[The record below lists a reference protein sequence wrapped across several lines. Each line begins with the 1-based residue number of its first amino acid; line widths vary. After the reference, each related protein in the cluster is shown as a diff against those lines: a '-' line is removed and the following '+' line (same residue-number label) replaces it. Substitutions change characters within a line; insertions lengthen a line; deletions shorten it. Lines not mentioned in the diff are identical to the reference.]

1 MERETLQGM
10 SATINL
16 RQRIG
21 DLTRTALLAAQDG
34 GALPSFEVPADVPVE
49 QSRHA
54 AHGDY
59 STPVCM
65 GLARLLRRAPLQ
77 IAQIVAQHMP
87 AAPSIARVDVA
98 PPGFIN
104 FTLEPTWVASTVGA
118 ILAAGDSWGNI
129 ALGKGARVQVEF
141 VSANPTGPITIGS
154 ARNAV
159 IGDVLAS
166 VLTAAG
172 YTVER
177 EYYVNDAGSKVRN
190 FGASIFARYGA
201 LFGVDVPFPEQ
212 GYPGAYVTD
221 LASKARDNFGRRY
234 LEAQDRDSA
243 VRELGQWGI
252 QMILETVADDLAAL
266 GVHFDTWFSERSLY
280 DTGLFDEILAKLRA
294 GGFVVEHDGATWFRH
309 SDLEKDAVL
318 IRSADVIPNPE
329 DRPTYLASDIPYLW
343 NKLVERKFDRA
354 IYVWGADHHGDV
366 PRVQAAAKAL
376 GLDVN
381 RLVFIIY
388 QMVTMLR
395 GGEEIRMS
403 KSSGEFITLRELVDE
418 VGPDPIRFM
427 MLTRTV
433 DVTLDFDL
441 DLAVEQSDRNP
452 VYYVQYAHTRI
463 SGVLRRAMEAG
474 WDVSSKG
481 DLSLLTHPSELGL
494 IRKMLAYPEVLTV
507 AAQSLAPHHLTT
519 YATELA
525 SAFHA
530 FYRDCRIVSS
540 EPDEAELTRA
550 RLVLAQAAQIVLAR
564 VLRVIGVATPD
575 RM

>member
-1 MERETLQGM
+1 M
-10 SATINL
+10 SVTINL
-16 RQRIG
+16 RECIS
-21 DLTRTALLAAQDG
+21 DLVRSALVAAQEA
-34 GALPSFEVPADVPVE
+34 GALAPLDVPQDVPVE
-49 QSRHA
+49 QSRHTS
-54 AHGDY
+54 HGDY
-59 STPVCM
+59 STPVCL
-65 GLARLLRRAPLQ
+65 GLARVLKRAPLQ
-77 IAQIVAQHMP
+77 IAQTVAAYVP
-87 AAPSIARVDVA
+87 SVPYIAEVTVAAP
-98 PPGFIN
+98 GFVN
-104 FTLEPTWVASTVGA
+104 FTLDPVWVASSVST
-118 ILAAGDSWGNI
+118 ILAAGDTWGDI
-129 ALGKGARVQVEF
+129 ALGAGARVQVEF

-166 VLTAAG
+166 VLAAAG
-172 YTVER
+172 YSVER

-190 FGASIFARYGA
+190 FGASIYSRYAA
-201 LFGVDVPFPEQ
+201 LHGLDVPFPEQ
-212 GYPGAYVTD
+212 GYPGAYVTE
-221 LASKARDNFGRRY
+221 LAIRARDSFGSAY
-234 LEAQDRDSA
+234 LAADDREAA

-252 QMILETVADDLAAL
+252 QRVLETVAEDLATL
-266 GVHFDTWFSERSLY
+266 GVRFDTWFSERSLY
-280 DTGLFDEILAKLRA
+280 DSGLFDEMLAKLRA
-294 GGFVVEHDGATWFRH
+294 GGFVVERDGATWFRH
-309 SDLEKDAVL
+309 DDLEKDAVL
-318 IRSADVIPNPE
+318 VRSERVIPNPE
-329 DRPTYLASDIPYLW
+329 DRPTYLASDIPYMW
-343 NKLVERKFDRA
+343 NKLMLRGFDRA

-376 GLDVN
+376 GIAGD

-452 VYYVQYAHTRI
+452 VFYVQYAHTRI
-463 SGVLRRAMEAG
+463 AGVLRRAEEAG
-474 WDVSSKG
+474 WDVLESG
-481 DLSLLTHPSELGL
+481 DLRQLTHPSEQALL
-494 IRKMLAYPEVLTV
+494 RKMLSLPEILKV

-540 EPDEAELTRA
+540 EPDDADLSRA
-550 RLVLAQAAQIVLAR
+550 RLMLARAAQVVLSRA
-564 VLRVIGVATPD
+564 LRLMGMDAPE

>member
-1 MERETLQGM
+1 M
-10 SATINL
+10 SASINL
-16 RQRIG
+16 RECIS
-21 DLTRTALLAAQDG
+21 DLVRLALVAAQEAE
-34 GALPSFEVPADVPVE
+34 ALSPFAVPEDVPVE

-54 AHGDY
+54 SHGDY

-65 GLARLLRRAPLQ
+65 GLARVLKRAPLQ
-77 IAQIVAQHMP
+77 IAQIVAAHVP
-87 AAPSIARVDVA
+87 AAPYVA
-98 PPGFIN
+98 AVEVAAPGFIN
-104 FTLEPTWVASTVGA
+104 FTLDPGWVAAFVET
-118 ILAAGDSWGNI
+118 ILAAGDSWGDI
-129 ALGKGARVQVEF
+129 ALGAGARVQVEF

-166 VLTAAG
+166 VLAAAG
-172 YTVER
+172 YSVER
-177 EYYVNDAGSKVRN
+177 EYYVNDAGSKVRH
-190 FGASIFARYGA
+190 FGASIFSRYAA
-201 LFGVDVPFPEQ
+201 LFDVDVPFPEQ

-221 LASKARDNFGRRY
+221 LALRARDTFGRAY
-234 LEAQDRDSA
+234 LDADDRELA

-252 QMILETVADDLAAL
+252 QRVLETVADDLATL

-280 DTGLFDEILAKLRA
+280 EGGLFDEMLAKLRT
-294 GGFVVEHDGATWFRH
+294 GGFIVERDGATWFRH
-309 SDLEKDAVL
+309 EDLEKDAVL
-318 IRSADVIPNPE
+318 IRSESVITNPE

-343 NKLVERKFDRA
+343 NKLVHRGFDRA

-376 GLDVN
+376 GIDGD

-463 SGVLRRAMEAG
+463 AGVLRRAEESG
-474 WDVSSKG
+474 WDVLAPG
-481 DLSLLTHPSELGL
+481 DLRLLTHPSELAL
-494 IRKMLAYPEVLTV
+494 IRKMVSLPETLKV

-540 EPDEAELTRA
+540 EPDDVDLSRA
-550 RLVLAQAAQIVLAR
+550 RLVLARAAQVALSRA
-564 VLRVIGVATPD
+564 LRLMGMGAPE